1 MGRRG
6 LAAALVFVSASL
18 GLGSPRLARAGE
30 PGAAA
35 LAYDRGAAA
44 YDRGDYPTAATEL
57 ARADELS
64 PNDVALTLAIGA
76 ALRTGDAVLTMTLV
90 DRAESRRPRAKD
102 LDAMTD
108 AARRKVAGSVGKLRI
123 LCPKA
128 PCEATL
134 DGAAFEAGKN
144 RGRFV
149 RVGPHHVAVTPLS
162 PDGSAGATE
171 PETFDVSIEGGK
183 TVELIA
189 TARFDKTPAPAA
201 APADR
206 RLSPT
211 WFWLGAGAT
220 AVLGAASVVS
230 GVDTASKHDAFA
242 RDRSNADAADAGRSA
257 DHRTTGLVIGTA
269 ALAVITGAVGLWL
282 VDWKQGQGPNRA
294 RIGLAGASF

>member
-6 LAAALVFVSASL
+6 LAAALSFVLL
-18 GLGSPRLARAGE
+18 GLGSPRPAWGAE

-35 LAYDRGAAA
+35 QAYDRGAAA
-44 YDRGDYPTAATEL
+44 YDRGDYPIAATEL

-90 DRAESRRPRAKD
+90 ERAESRSSRAKD

-134 DGAAFEAGKN
+134 DGAAFAAGKD
-144 RGRFV
+144 RAQFV

-162 PDGSAGATE
+162 PDGSGRAAE
-171 PETFDVSIEGGK
+171 PETFDVAIEGGK

-189 TARFDKTPAPAA
+189 TARADKPQPPAGGR
-201 APADR
+201 ADR

-211 WFWLGAGAT
+211 WFWVGAGAT
-220 AVLGAASVVS
+220 AIVGAASVVS

-257 DHRTTGLVIGTA
+257 DHRTTALVIGTA
-269 ALAVITGAVGLWL
+269 ALAVVTGVLGLWL
-282 VDWKQGQGPNRA
+282 VDWKQGQGTTRA
-294 RIGLAGASF
+294 RIGLTGASF